1 MSLQL
6 FFRIFSVKTGLVF
19 TSDGVGHNPKRRA
32 SLSNENSPLIRLRS
46 SELTR
51 LLESQTEDLKP
62 SITTCRE
69 RALWFVYSNH
79 NNLVFTRL

>member
-19 TSDGVGHNPKRRA
+19 TSDGVGHNLKRRA
-32 SLSNENSPLIRLRS
+32 SLSLIRLRS
-46 SELTR
+46 SEQTR